1 MISEFRKFDCETCPF
16 CNCALDMHKDFCT
29 DINLR
34 HALCLFKCHNC
45 GTVYEV
51 VPVIA
56 SWQAHALE
64 KDKTL
69 YSESLT
75 RLRI

>member
-1 MISEFRKFDCETCPF
+1 MANEFKEFDCKTCPF
-16 CNCALDMHKDFCT
+16 CNCALDMQKDFYS
-29 DINLR
+29 DLALR
-34 HALCLFKCHNC
+34 HGACLFKCHAC

-64 KDKTL
+64 KGKPL
-69 YSESLT
+69 YSKQNV
-75 RLRI
+75 